1 MSDWTGDNN
10 SVFKALGAS
19 NHADKDRVQNDFYAT
34 DPIAIKKLEAVFP
47 INVQVW
53 EPACGMGHLS
63 KALEDSGHFVV
74 STDKVY
80 RGFGSEADFLKE
92 TVAPFEN
99 GFDIITNPPYKY
111 AKEFVL
117 HALNLV
123 PDDGR
128 VIMFLKTTFLEGKAR
143 KKEIYDVTPPRWVYQ
158 FSERVICAPNGDF
171 EKAKKHSSAVA
182 YAWFVWN
189 KYNKEKITEVKWL

>member
-47 INVQVW
+47 VNVQVW

-143 KKEIYDVTPPRWVYQ
+143 KKEIYDVTPPDGSISSQRGLSVRLMEISRKQRSIALLLHTRGLYGI
-158 FSERVICAPNGDF
+158 STI
-171 EKAKKHSSAVA
+171 KKRLH
-182 YAWFVWN
+182 
-189 KYNKEKITEVKWL
+189 K